1 MELGVDPVV
10 GYRVENVGMR
20 TGELAA
26 RAGVNTQTLR
36 YYEGRGLLE
45 RPPRSAAGYRSY
57 PDEAVAVVRFVK
69 RAQELGFSL
78 EEIGDLLHLADGGP
92 EDCETARALAKARI
106 DQLAQ
111 RISALQRMRQ
121 SLSALVDTCEL
132 PRGQR
137 SCPILCALHQEDA
150 P

>member
-1 MELGVDPVV
+1 MRPALAAGCDVELGVDPVV

-78 EEIGDLLHLADGGP
+78 EEIGDLLHLADGGRR
-92 EDCETARALAKARI
+92 TATPPAPWRRRVSI
-106 DQLAQ
+106 NW
-111 RISALQRMRQ
+111 RTGSR
-121 SLSALVDTCEL
+121 
-132 PRGQR
+132 
-137 SCPILCALHQEDA
+137 LCSECSSHSVSW
-150 P
+150 